1 MNANMILVL
10 LAKLEAKLATKQL
23 ALGIKDEIVSI
34 IGHFSMVTSLTTF
47 ST

>member
-1 MNANMILVL
+1 MILVL

-23 ALGIKDEIVSI
+23 ALGIKHEIASI